1 MRRQTHKKFSFYVPL
16 ISQDFADYE
25 LTGVDSHS
33 SCKKI
38 YLLTSKGL
46 RNICNIF
53 FQAFLIGLCYAL
65 HVRTI

>member
-25 LTGVDSHS
+25 LTGVDS

-46 RNICNIF
+46 RNTCNIF
-53 FQAFLIGLCYAL
+53 FQAFLIGLCYVL
-65 HVRTI
+65 HARTI